1 MIDLSR
7 DELITPL
14 GLSRLKDSYMLPSE
28 NSPQER
34 FMYVA
39 RAFQSNEEHGNRIY
53 DYASK
58 LWLSFASPIL
68 AHGRGGLP
76 ISCFLPYLPDTR
88 RGLVDTSTEC
98 RWLSM
103 AGGGIGLG
111 VGIRGADNKSTGVMP
126 HLKTYDADSLA
137 YKQAEVRRGSI
148 AAYLD
153 LDHPDIQ
160 QFIAM
165 RRPSGGDP
173 NQKALNLHHGVNI
186 PDRFMKIIEDQI
198 NGISKYDDW
207 HLIDPHN
214 KQIKETISARGLWI
228 SLLETRA
235 ETGEP
240 MIHFIDR
247 SNDHLPIWLKK
258 LGMSVK
264 QSNLCSEITLP
275 TDEEHTA
282 VCCLSSLNLE
292 YYDDWKHN
300 ELFVRDVLEFLDNVL
315 EYFCTNAGPEY
326 SRAIRSASHSRDV
339 GLGALGFHALL
350 QKKGIPFESALGI
363 SINRRIFSEIKTAV
377 EKANLQLGAERGEAP
392 YAVGTGRRFS
402 HTMAI
407 APNATSSIIVGNTSP
422 SIEPFRAN
430 AYRQDT
436 LSGSMLAK
444 NKYLEKVLDQ
454 YGENTAKVWSSIISN
469 KGSVQHLEF
478 LNDYEKAVFRTALEI
493 DQRWIIEYAAT
504 RAEFIDQAQST
515 NLFFFADAHVS
526 YVHQVHFDA
535 WKKGLK
541 TLYYYRSE
549 KIKQVDSV
557 GTKTERIIIKP
568 TTEAECLSCEG

>member
-1 MIDLSR
+1 
-7 DELITPL
+7 
-14 GLSRLKDSYMLPSE
+14 
-28 NSPQER
+28 
-34 FMYVA
+34 
-39 RAFQSNEEHGNRIY
+39 
-53 DYASK
+53 
-58 LWLSFASPIL
+58 
-68 AHGRGGLP
+68 
-76 ISCFLPYLPDTR
+76 
-88 RGLVDTSTEC
+88 
-98 RWLSM
+98 
-103 AGGGIGLG
+103 
-111 VGIRGADNKSTGVMP
+111 
-126 HLKTYDADSLA
+126 
-137 YKQAEVRRGSI
+137 
-148 AAYLD
+148 
-153 LDHPDIQ
+153 
-160 QFIAM
+160 M

-363 SINRRIFSEIKTAV
+363 SINRRIFSQIKTAV
-377 EKANLQLGAERGEAP
+377 DKANLELGAERGEAP

>member
-198 NGISKYDDW
+198 NGVSKYDDW
-207 HLIDPHN
+207 HLIDPHS
-214 KQIKETISARGLWI
+214 KQIKETISARSLWI

-240 MIHFIDR
+240 MMHFIDR

-275 TDEEHTA
+275 TDEQHTA

-292 YYDDWKHN
+292 YYDDWKNN

-315 EYFCTNAGPEY
+315 EYFCTHAGPEY
-326 SRAIRSASHSRDV
+326 SRAVRSASNSRDV

-363 SINRRIFSEIKTAV
+363 SINRRIFSQIKTAV
-377 EKANLQLGAERGEAP
+377 DKANLELGAERGEAP

-436 LSGSMLAK
+436 LSGSMLNK
-444 NKYLEKVLDQ
+444 NKFLEIVLEQ
-454 YGENTAKVWSSIISN
+454 YGQNTNAVWSSIIAN

-478 LNDYEKAVFRTALEI
+478 LNEYEKAVFRTALEI